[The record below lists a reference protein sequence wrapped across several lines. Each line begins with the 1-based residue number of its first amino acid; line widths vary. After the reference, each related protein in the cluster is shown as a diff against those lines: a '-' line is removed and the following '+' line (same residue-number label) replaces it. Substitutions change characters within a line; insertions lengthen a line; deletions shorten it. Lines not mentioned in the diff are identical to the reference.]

1 MTDFD
6 RILANRDYQRRM
18 RLERKRREFWDDV
31 EFWVTEIFIGLL
43 FIGLLGVFV
52 WLMVSS

>member
-18 RLERKRREFWDDV
+18 RLERKRREFWEDV